1 MRDKAFPKYIAFSFS
16 LTFAAPQKCISYL
29 LLFPALA
36 NVLEN
41 TALFGDILLR
51 LPDITYK
58 VRSYHQHSV
67 EGRKRDSW
75 LSSKLL
81 CYTWI
86 SQKDKVKWDL
96 KFFLW
101 NLWCVKYWLKY
112 TRCTKFSKNR
122 IRITP
127 PLPLL
132 L

>member
-1 MRDKAFPKYIAFSFS
+1 MGLESQWKSRTERELRDKAFPKYIAFSFS

-67 EGRKRDSW
+67 EGRKRFIRDTW
-75 LSSKLL
+75 LSSTELSL
-81 CYTWI
+81 HMNFTER
-86 SQKDKVKWDL
+86 QG
-96 KFFLW
+96 
-101 NLWCVKYWLKY
+101 
-112 TRCTKFSKNR
+112 
-122 IRITP
+122 
-127 PLPLL
+127 
-132 L
+132 